1 MKEIEKIIKAYSA
14 TNWDEERAALGT
26 VVKVEES
33 AYRRIGAR
41 MYVSSKGDWTGG
53 ISGGCLEG
61 DALKRAQIA
70 INKNQSSIVV
80 YDTMDD
86 DSHQIG
92 VGLGCNGRIEVM
104 FTPVDPEDT
113 ANPIEFLKTITDTR
127 KTEALLQILSNDRE
141 EAGSKRTDKTEDSLI
156 GKFYPYSQLH
166 HLIEATGIAQADID
180 TSINEAKRK
189 RKSRVFHLSNQSGER
204 FEILVEL
211 IRPKITVICIGDNY
225 DVNAL
230 VSIVH
235 EMGWEIHVAG
245 KLRKLS
251 KELFQM
257 TKSTCE
263 YADAHKISIDE
274 HTAVVLMSHDYKT
287 DYQLLQHFIKHDVP
301 YIGLLGPKKR
311 MIKMQNELADEGKNI
326 DLESIPNLFAP
337 VGLDI
342 GAESPE
348 EISLSIASEIITT
361 LRFRKGTSL
370 RKRLGPIHERD

>member
-1 MKEIEKIIKAYSA
+1 MKEIENIIRTYDQVDW
-14 TNWDEERAALGT
+14 TNEQVALGT

-33 AYRRIGAR
+33 SYRRVGAR
-41 MYVSSKGDWTGG
+41 MFVSSNGNWIGG

-104 FTPVDPEDT
+104 FTPIHKDDLN
-113 ANPIEFLKTITDTR
+113 NPIEYLKTIAKTR
-127 KTEALLQILSNDRE
+127 ETEVLLQVLSHSSEDADLLGSFYPLNEIDMLTTITGLSNSDIDDGISEAL
-141 EAGSKRTDKTEDSLI
+141 T
-156 GKFYPYSQLH
+156 
-166 HLIEATGIAQADID
+166 
-180 TSINEAKRK
+180 K
-189 RKSRVFHLSNQSGER
+189 RKSKVFSFKNSIGIS

-211 IRPKITVICIGDNY
+211 LRPKVKLICIGDNY
-225 DVNAL
+225 DVNAF

-235 EMGWEIHVAG
+235 ELGWEVHVAG
-245 KLRKLS
+245 KLRKLNKQIFDLS
-251 KELFQM
+251 ESV
-257 TKSTCE
+257 STYE
-263 YADAHKISIDE
+263 EANKITIDKQ
-274 HTAVVLMSHDYKT
+274 TAVVLMSHDYKT
-287 DYQLLQHFIKHDVP
+287 DLTLLQHYLNTEVL

-311 MIKMQNELADEGKNI
+311 MIKIQKELSDSGSTI
-326 DLESIPNLFAP
+326 DLEALPNLFAP

-348 EISLSIASEIITT
+348 EIALSIAAEIVST
-361 LRFRKGTSL
+361 LRERDGGAL
-370 RKRLGPIHERD
+370 RNRLGPIHERDA

>member
-1 MKEIEKIIKAYSA
+1 MKEIEKIIKAYDTTDWSQ
-14 TNWDEERAALGT
+14 ERAALGT

-41 MYVSSKGDWTGG
+41 MFVSSKGHWTGG

-104 FTPVDPEDT
+104 FTPIDPKDLS
-113 ANPIEFLKTITDTR
+113 NPIEFLKTITDTR
-127 KTEALLQILSNDRE
+127 ETEPLLQILSNDRR
-141 EAGSKRTDKTEDSLI
+141 GDDSLI
-156 GKFYPYSQLH
+156 GKFYPYSNLQK
-166 HLIEATGIAQADID
+166 LISTTGIDLSD
-180 TSINEAKRK
+180 VNESISEAKRK
-189 RKSRVFHLSNQSGER
+189 RKSRVFQLQNQAEEK

-211 IRPKITVICIGDNY
+211 IRPKIKVICIGDNY
-225 DVNAL
+225 DVNAF

-251 KELFQM
+251 KELFRM
-257 TKSTCE
+257 TATACE
-263 YADAHKISIDE
+263 YSEANKIKIDE

-287 DYQLLQHFIKHDVP
+287 DYNLLKHFINADVN

-311 MIKMQNELADEGKNI
+311 MLKMKKELIEEGINI
-326 DLESIPNLFAP
+326 DLESMGNLFSP

-361 LRFRKGTSL
+361 LRQRKGTPL
-370 RKRLGPIHERD
+370 RARQGPIHERD

>member
-1 MKEIEKIIKAYSA
+1 MKEIEKIIKAYNA
-14 TNWDEERAALGT
+14 TKWDEERAALGT

-104 FTPVDPEDT
+104 FTPIDPADT
-113 ANPIEFLKTITDTR
+113 TNPIEFLKTVTDTR
-127 KTEALLQILSNDRE
+127 ETEALLQILNNDRE
-141 EAGSKRTDKTEDSLI
+141 RADSLI
-156 GKFYPYSQLH
+156 GKFYPYSKLND
-166 HLIEATGIAQADID
+166 LIQTTGITQEDID
-180 TSINEAKRK
+180 NSISEAKRK
-189 RKSRVFHLSNQSGER
+189 RKSRVFNLSNQSGEQ

-211 IRPKITVICIGDNY
+211 IRPKIKVICIGDNY
-225 DVNAL
+225 DVNAF

-235 EMGWEIHVAG
+235 EMGWEIHVSG

-251 KELFQM
+251 KELFNM
-257 TKSTCE
+257 TTSTCE
-263 YADAHKISIDE
+263 YSDAHKITIDD

-287 DYQLLQHFIKHDVP
+287 DYNLLQHFIDHDVP

-326 DLESIPNLFAP
+326 DLESMPNLFAP

-361 LRFRKGTSL
+361 LRRREGTSL

>member
-1 MKEIEKIIKAYSA
+1 MKEIENIIEAYDQVDWSL
-14 TNWDEERAALGT
+14 EKVALGT

-33 AYRRIGAR
+33 AYRRVGAR
-41 MYVSSKGDWTGG
+41 MFVSSNGNWIGG

-104 FTPVDPEDT
+104 FTPIHKKDSN
-113 ANPIEFLKTITDTR
+113 NPIEYLKVISKTR
-127 KTEALLQILSNDRE
+127 QTEVLLQVLNHEGDDKSLLGSFFPLDRLEVLIEKTKLSKSDLEYGIQEALD
-141 EAGSKRTDKTEDSLI
+141 
-156 GKFYPYSQLH
+156 
-166 HLIEATGIAQADID
+166 
-180 TSINEAKRK
+180 K
-189 RKSRVFHLSNQSGER
+189 RKSKVFLLENSKESR

-211 IRPKITVICIGDNY
+211 IRPKVKLICIGDNY
-225 DVNAL
+225 DVNAF

-235 EMGWEIHVAG
+235 ELGWEVHVAG
-245 KLRKLS
+245 KLRKLNKQIFDLS
-251 KELFQM
+251 ESVCTYEEAPQI
-257 TKSTCE
+257 
-263 YADAHKISIDE
+263 AIDNQ
-274 HTAVVLMSHDYKT
+274 TAVVLMSHDYKT
-287 DYQLLQHFIKHDVP
+287 DLTLLQHYLNTEVL

-311 MIKMQNELADEGKNI
+311 MIKMQNELIEKGRNVN
-326 DLESIPNLFAP
+326 LEELPNLFGP

-348 EISLSIASEIITT
+348 EIALSIAAEIVTT
-361 LRFRKGTSL
+361 LRDRSGGAL
-370 RKRLGPIHERD
+370 RDRVGPIHDRD